1 MIDIFLNNQTK
12 TISQATSLSQLLA
25 DEKIDASNIAIA
37 INNQVIQKNLWDS
50 QLLQQGDRILI
61 IKAFYGG

>member
-25 DEKIDASNIAIA
+25 DEKIDASSIAIA
-37 INNQVIQKNLWDS
+37 INNQVVQKNLWDS

>member
-25 DEKIDASNIAIA
+25 DEKINASNIAIA
-37 INNQVIQKNLWDS
+37 INNQVIQKNLWNS

>member
-1 MIDIFLNNQTK
+1 MINIFLNNQTK

-37 INNQVIQKNLWDS
+37 INNQVVQKNLWDS

>member
-12 TISQATSLSQLLA
+12 TISQATSLSRLLA

>member
-37 INNQVIQKNLWDS
+37 INNQVVQKNLWDS

>member
-37 INNQVIQKNLWDS
+37 INN
-50 QLLQQGDRILI
+50 
-61 IKAFYGG
+61 